1 MFGQS
6 TALGDSSS
14 VEHGAATVELEIP
27 ADLRFRAVG
36 RLVAGGLAAR
46 AGLDIDEIDEVRLA
60 IEMLLRQPPARDAL
74 SLSMTESRDAL
85 ELTIGPFSS
94 TVADP
99 TALERVLVP
108 LVDDFL
114 VRKSERGEWF
124 TVRVSRRPGG
134 RESR

>member
-1 MFGQS
+1 MLRQS
-6 TALGDSSS
+6 AAPGDSPSF
-14 VEHGAATVELEIP
+14 VHGAATVELQIP

-46 AGLDIDEIDEVRLA
+46 AGLDIDEIDDVRLA
-60 IEMLLRQPPARDAL
+60 IETLLRQPPARDEL
-74 SLSMTESRDAL
+74 HLSMTESRDAL

-99 TALERVLVP
+99 AALERVLVP
-108 LVDDFL
+108 LVDDFF
-114 VRKSERGEWF
+114 VRKSESGEWF
-124 TVRVSRRPGG
+124 TIRVSRRPSG